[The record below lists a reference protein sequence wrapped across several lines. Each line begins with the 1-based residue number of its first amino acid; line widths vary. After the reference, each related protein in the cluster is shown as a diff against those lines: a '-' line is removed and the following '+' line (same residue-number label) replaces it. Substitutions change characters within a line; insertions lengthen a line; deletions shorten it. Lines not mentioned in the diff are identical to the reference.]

1 MSEYKEGFTDG
12 YIFAKEE
19 LVERLSE
26 VDGLDDW
33 TVDRICEMIEKNE
46 L

>member
-1 MSEYKEGFTDG
+1 MSEYKEGFMDG

-26 VDGLDDW
+26 VEGLDDW
-33 TVDRICEMIEKNE
+33 TIDQICNMIERNE

>member
-1 MSEYKEGFTDG
+1 MSDYKEGFQDG

-19 LVERLSE
+19 LAERL
-26 VDGLDDW
+26 LDLKELDAW
-33 TVDRICEMIEKNE
+33 TIEQICDMIESNK

>member
-1 MSEYKEGFTDG
+1 MSDYKEGFTDG

-26 VDGLDDW
+26 VEGLDSW
-33 TVDRICEMIEKNE
+33 TIDRILEMIERNE

>member
-1 MSEYKEGFTDG
+1 MSDYKEGFTDG

-26 VDGLDDW
+26 VKGLDDW
-33 TVDRICEMIEKNE
+33 TVDRICDLIERNE

>member
-1 MSEYKEGFTDG
+1 MEQYKEGFQDG

-33 TVDRICEMIEKNE
+33 TVDQICNMIENNK

>member
-1 MSEYKEGFTDG
+1 MSDYKAGFTDG

-26 VDGLDDW
+26 TEGLDDW
-33 TVDRICEMIEKNE
+33 TIEQICDMIERNQ

>member
-1 MSEYKEGFTDG
+1 MSDYKEGFQDG

-19 LVERLSE
+19 LAEKLYE
-26 VDGLDDW
+26 VAGLDAW
-33 TVDRICEMIEKNE
+33 TVEQICNMLESDK

>member
-1 MSEYKEGFTDG
+1 MSEYKQGFTDG

-26 VDGLDDW
+26 VEGLDDW
-33 TVDRICEMIEKNE
+33 TIDQICNMIERNE

>member
-1 MSEYKEGFTDG
+1 MNDYKEGFTDG

-26 VDGLDDW
+26 LEGLDSW
-33 TVDRICEMIEKNE
+33 TIEQICDMIERNKI
-46 L
+46 

>member
-1 MSEYKEGFTDG
+1 MEQYKEGFSDG
-12 YIFAKEE
+12 YLFAKEE

-33 TVDRICEMIEKNE
+33 TIDQICNMIENNK

>member
-1 MSEYKEGFTDG
+1 MNEYRDGFTDG
-12 YIFAKEE
+12 YIFAKDE

-26 VDGLDDW
+26 VEGLDNW
-33 TVDRICEMIEKNE
+33 TIEQICDMIEQNK

>member
-1 MSEYKEGFTDG
+1 MTEYKEGFTDG

-26 VDGLDDW
+26 IEGLDYW
-33 TVDRICEMIEKNE
+33 TIEQICDLIERNK

>member
-1 MSEYKEGFTDG
+1 MEQYKEGFTDG

-26 VDGLDDW
+26 VEGLDDW
-33 TVDRICEMIEKNE
+33 TIEQICNMIESNK

>member
-1 MSEYKEGFTDG
+1 MEQYKEGFQDG

-26 VDGLDDW
+26 VEGLDNW
-33 TVDRICEMIEKNE
+33 TIDKICDLIENDK

>member
-1 MSEYKEGFTDG
+1 MEQYKEGFQDG
-12 YIFAKEE
+12 YLFAKEE

-26 VDGLDDW
+26 VEGLDDW
-33 TVDRICEMIEKNE
+33 TIDQICNMIESNK

>member
-19 LVERLSE
+19 LVERLS
-26 VDGLDDW
+26 DIKGLDDW
-33 TVDRICEMIEKNE
+33 TIEQICEMIERNK

>member
-1 MSEYKEGFTDG
+1 MSEYKEGFQDG

-19 LVERLSE
+19 LVEKLSE
-26 VDGLDDW
+26 IEGLDDW
-33 TVDRICEMIEKNE
+33 TVQKICDMIESNK

>member
-1 MSEYKEGFTDG
+1 MSEYKDGFTDG

-26 VDGLDDW
+26 IEGLDLW
-33 TVDRICEMIEKNE
+33 TVDQICNLIENNK

>member
-33 TVDRICEMIEKNE
+33 TVDQICNMIESNK

>member
-1 MSEYKEGFTDG
+1 MSEYKAGFQDG

-26 VDGLDDW
+26 IQGLDDW
-33 TVDRICEMIEKNE
+33 TIEQICDMIERNKI
-46 L
+46 

>member
-1 MSEYKEGFTDG
+1 MTEYREGFQDG
-12 YIFAKEE
+12 YLYAKEE

-26 VDGLDDW
+26 IEGLDDW
-33 TVDRICEMIEKNE
+33 TIEQICEMIESNK

>member
-1 MSEYKEGFTDG
+1 MSEYKEGFQDG

-19 LVERLSE
+19 LIERLSE
-26 VDGLDDW
+26 IEGLDDW
-33 TVDRICEMIEKNE
+33 TIQQICDMIESNK

>member
-19 LVERLSE
+19 LMERLSE
-26 VDGLDDW
+26 LDGLDSW
-33 TVDRICEMIEKNE
+33 TIERICDMIERNE

>member
-1 MSEYKEGFTDG
+1 MNEYREGFTDG

-19 LVERLSE
+19 LVERLFE
-26 VDGLDDW
+26 VEGLDDW
-33 TVDRICEMIEKNE
+33 TVDQICDLIEKNK

>member
-26 VDGLDDW
+26 LDGLDSW
-33 TVDRICEMIEKNE
+33 TIERICDLIERNE

>member
-1 MSEYKEGFTDG
+1 MEQYKEGFQDG

-26 VDGLDDW
+26 VEGLDDW
-33 TVDRICEMIEKNE
+33 TVDQICNMIENNKI
-46 L
+46 

>member
-1 MSEYKEGFTDG
+1 MSEYKEGFQDG

-26 VDGLDDW
+26 IQGLDDW
-33 TVDRICEMIEKNE
+33 TIEQICDMIERNKI
-46 L
+46 

>member
-1 MSEYKEGFTDG
+1 MSDYKNGFEDG
-12 YIFAKEE
+12 YLFAKEE

-26 VDGLDDW
+26 VEGLDNW
-33 TVDRICEMIEKNE
+33 TIDKICDLIENNK

>member
-1 MSEYKEGFTDG
+1 MEQYKEGFTDG

-26 VDGLDDW
+26 VEGLDDW
-33 TVDRICEMIEKNE
+33 TVDQICNMIENNK

>member
-1 MSEYKEGFTDG
+1 MSEYKDGFTDG

-26 VDGLDDW
+26 VEGLDDW
-33 TVDRICEMIEKNE
+33 TIDQICNMIERNE

>member
-1 MSEYKEGFTDG
+1 MEQYKEGFTDG

-26 VDGLDDW
+26 VEGLDSW
-33 TVDRICEMIEKNE
+33 TIDQICNMIEQNK

>member
-1 MSEYKEGFTDG
+1 MSDYKEGFTDG

-19 LVERLSE
+19 LVDNLSE
-26 VDGLDDW
+26 IEGLDSW
-33 TVDRICEMIEKNE
+33 TIDQICNMIEQNK

>member
-1 MSEYKEGFTDG
+1 MEQYKEGFTDG

-33 TVDRICEMIEKNE
+33 TVDQICNMIENNK

>member
-26 VDGLDDW
+26 VKGLDDW
-33 TVDRICEMIEKNE
+33 TIDQICNMIERNE

>member
-26 VDGLDDW
+26 IEGLDSW
-33 TVDRICEMIEKNE
+33 TIDQICNMIESNK

>member
-1 MSEYKEGFTDG
+1 MEQYKEGFTDG

-26 VDGLDDW
+26 IEGLDSW
-33 TVDRICEMIEKNE
+33 TIDQICNMIEQNK